1 LAIYSAYVGRRAH
14 VERPRFSGA
23 AVARAARAGIWEIPL
38 PVLIVGGIYG
48 GLFTASDSAA
58 VMAFYVFVVEFFVY
72 RDLSFADLPRVVAR
86 SMMLVGAILMVLAT
100 ALGLTNFLIDAQ
112 VPDKLFTI
120 LHNWTSSKTVFL
132 LVLNAVLLVV
142 NMVEIFSA
150 IIIVVPIIVPIAMQY
165 QIDPVHLGIIFLLN
179 LEIGYM
185 MPPMGLN
192 LFLSSRRF
200 DEPLPGLY
208 RATVVFL
215 ILHIVMLLLVTYAP
229 AVSLVLLRLRS
240 G

>member
-1 LAIYSAYVGRRAH
+1 M
-14 VERPRFSGA
+14 
-23 AVARAARAGIWEIPL
+23 VACSPPPIQ
-38 PVLIVGGIYG
+38 
-48 GLFTASDSAA
+48 AA
-58 VMAFYVFVVEFFVY
+58 VMAFYVVVVEFFVY
-72 RDLSFADLPRVVAR
+72 RDLSFGDLPRVVGR

-215 ILHIVMLLLVTYAP
+215 ALHIVMLLLVTYAP